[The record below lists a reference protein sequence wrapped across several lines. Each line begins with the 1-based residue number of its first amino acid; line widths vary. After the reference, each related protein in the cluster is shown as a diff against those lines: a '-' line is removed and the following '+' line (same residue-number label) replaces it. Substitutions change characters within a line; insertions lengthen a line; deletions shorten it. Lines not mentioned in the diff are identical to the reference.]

1 MPGAPGARA
10 KLLVVEDN
18 KETQLIIKVALR
30 EKYDMLTVGNV
41 DDALTSLSKNEFD
54 LVLLDLNLGGSEE
67 GRIVLSEIRDK
78 RQNHKLP
85 VLIVTA
91 YDLQPES
98 EKFYR
103 EKSNG
108 IITKPFEKKVLLD
121 TINKILSKN

>member
-1 MPGAPGARA
+1 MPGARA

-30 EKYDMLTVGNV
+30 ENYDLLTVGNV
-41 DDALTSLSKNEFD
+41 DDALTSLSNNEFD
-54 LVLLDLNLGGSEE
+54 LVLLDLNLGGREE
-67 GRIVLSEIRDK
+67 GRIILSAIREK
-78 RQNHKLP
+78 KKNNELP

-91 YDLQPES
+91 YDLEPES

-108 IITKPFEKKVLLD
+108 IITKPFEKKNLQETV
-121 TINKILSKN
+121 NKLLSKN

>member
-1 MPGAPGARA
+1 MQGARA

-30 EKYDMLTVGNV
+30 EQYDLLTVGNV
-41 DDALTSLSKNEFD
+41 DDALTSLSNNEFD
-54 LVLLDLNLGGSEE
+54 LVLLDLNLGGREE
-67 GRIVLSEIRDK
+67 GRIILSAIREK
-78 RQNHKLP
+78 KKNNELP

-91 YDLQPES
+91 YDLEPES

-108 IITKPFEKKVLLD
+108 IITKPFEKKTLLE
-121 TINKILSKN
+121 TVNKILSQN

>member
-1 MPGAPGARA
+1 MMTGVRA

-18 KETQLIIKVALR
+18 RETQLIIKVALR
-30 EKYDMLTVGNV
+30 DKYDLQAVSNV
-41 DDALTSLSKNEFD
+41 NDALASLSNTEFD

-67 GRIVLSEIRDK
+67 GRIILSEIRKKKKNDE
-78 RQNHKLP
+78 LP

-91 YDLQPES
+91 YDLEPES

-108 IITKPFEKKVLLD
+108 IITKPFEKKNLQETV
-121 TINKILSKN
+121 NKLLSKN

>member
-1 MPGAPGARA
+1 MPGARA

-30 EKYDMLTVGNV
+30 ENYDLLTVGNV
-41 DDALTSLSKNEFD
+41 DDALTSLSQNEFD

-78 RQNHKLP
+78 KQNHKLP

-108 IITKPFEKKVLLD
+108 IITKPFEKKVLLE
-121 TINKILSKN
+121 TVNKILSKN

>member
-1 MPGAPGARA
+1 MPGARA

-30 EKYDMLTVGNV
+30 ENYDLLTVGNV

-78 RQNHKLP
+78 KQDHRLP

-108 IITKPFEKKVLLD
+108 IITKPFEKKVLLESV
-121 TINKILSKN
+121 NKILSTN

>member
-1 MPGAPGARA
+1 MPGARA

-30 EKYDMLTVGNV
+30 ENYDLLTVGNV

-78 RQNHKLP
+78 KQDHRLP

-108 IITKPFEKKVLLD
+108 IITKPFEKKVLLE
-121 TINKILSKN
+121 TVNKILSKN

>member
-1 MPGAPGARA
+1 M
-10 KLLVVEDN
+10 VVEDN

-30 EKYDMLTVGNV
+30 EKYDLLTVGNV
-41 DDALTSLSKNEFD
+41 DDALTSLSQNEFD
-54 LVLLDLNLGGSEE
+54 LILLDLNLGGSEE

-108 IITKPFEKKVLLD
+108 IITKPFDKKTLLETVD
-121 TINKILSKN
+121 KILSIN

>member
-1 MPGAPGARA
+1 MQGARA

-30 EKYDMLTVGNV
+30 EKYDLLTVGNV
-41 DDALTSLSKNEFD
+41 DDALTSLSNNEFD
-54 LVLLDLNLGGSEE
+54 LVLLDLNLGGREE
-67 GRIVLSEIRDK
+67 GRIILSAIREK
-78 RQNHKLP
+78 KKNNELP

-91 YDLQPES
+91 YDLEPES

-108 IITKPFEKKVLLD
+108 IITKPFEKKTLLE
-121 TINKILSKN
+121 TVNKILSQN

>member
-1 MPGAPGARA
+1 MQGARA

-30 EKYDMLTVGNV
+30 EKYDLLTVGNV
-41 DDALTSLSKNEFD
+41 DDALTSLSNNEFD
-54 LVLLDLNLGGSEE
+54 LILLDLNLGGSEE

-108 IITKPFEKKVLLD
+108 IITKPFDKKTLLETVD
-121 TINKILSKN
+121 KILSIN